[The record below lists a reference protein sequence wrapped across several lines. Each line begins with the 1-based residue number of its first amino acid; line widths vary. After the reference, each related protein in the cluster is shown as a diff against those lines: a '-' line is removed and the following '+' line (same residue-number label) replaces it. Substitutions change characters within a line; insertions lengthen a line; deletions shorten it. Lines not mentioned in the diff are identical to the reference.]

1 MTEPRPPTPSAS
13 PTWPNSLGGSPG
25 ALSEASPYLHGGATW
40 PWTSG
45 RWGVFSCKRGS
56 RWKVRRWRGLPLL
69 PAFGPTASQALGGFA
84 GRTPAFSF
92 PATCKPSKQENTRRE
107 RASSGEIWLRGDL
120 TAQRPRGS
128 AMSRSRFC
136 LHFILS
142 LNRIAVLHFR
152 VGMRWPLP
160 CSGPGDSGPPE
171 RVGLR
176 GCPGLGATGGSHLA
190 RTLQGKG
197 EGTPDLPLAA
207 ETGALLWL
215 SLVSQKTEAVPVL
228 VHPRPSLGP
237 VLASS
242 PGGCGHLARPSG
254 SPGPAHRGLPA
265 ARQVGRAPGAVW
277 PAAGGPSLTSYSD

>member
-56 RWKVRRWRGLPLL
+56 RWKGDGEASLCSQPLVPRPPRHLAGSRVGLQPS
-69 PAFGPTASQALGGFA
+69 ASQ
-84 GRTPAFSF
+84 P
-92 PATCKPSKQENTRRE
+92 PCKPSKQENTWRE

-207 ETGALLWL
+207 EAGALLWL

-228 VHPRPSLGP
+228 VRPRPSLGP

-265 ARQVGRAPGAVW
+265 AGQVGRAPGAVW